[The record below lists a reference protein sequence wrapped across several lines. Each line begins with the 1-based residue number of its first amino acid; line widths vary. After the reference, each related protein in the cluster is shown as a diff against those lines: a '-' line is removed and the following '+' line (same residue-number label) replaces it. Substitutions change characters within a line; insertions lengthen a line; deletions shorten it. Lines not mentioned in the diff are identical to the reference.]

1 MAPALT
7 VSGIVMEVLHILI
20 HTLDKVERE
29 NVLMKNKEVRISHV
43 RTTVKNKTELISQLS
58 FDLQ

>member
-7 VSGIVMEVLHILI
+7 VSGIVMVVFHILI

-29 NVLMKNKEVRISHV
+29 NVLIKNKEVRISHV